1 MSSYV
6 CRHMVWMQFLVD
18 IPGRHDRDD
27 GILLPHDEKARNELL
42 HKR

>member
-1 MSSYV
+1 
-6 CRHMVWMQFLVD
+6 MQFLVD

-42 HKR
+42 DGKLLLAKKKGLPQ